1 MTLTDRDRK
10 IVLFLGPVVLLIAY
24 WFLFLTPKREE
35 ASLAAEQLTVQED
48 RRDMAQQRVDQLTH
62 AQADFAADYAQL
74 VRLGKAVPASVDMP
88 TLLVQLQAASQGTDI
103 SFTSIATGERQA
115 SPTAPPPPPAPGSG
129 DGSQPAAAGGAPAQ
143 SAPGAAAE
151 TAGNTVAGANNAS
164 TAAEQSGVDPA
175 DTATST
181 AAREGSIPVGG
192 GAADPAAPGTIA
204 PGAAPGLES
213 VSLELEFKGDFF
225 DLADFFHDLKRYV
238 ESSGDEVL
246 VRGRLLTIDSLSFSS
261 DPDIFPELKVE
272 IAATAYLAPKAEGV
286 TAGATPDGPVA
297 TPAATET
304 TSSPSPVLP
313 TATATR

>member
-1 MTLTDRDRK
+1 VTLTDRDRK
-10 IVLFLGPVVLLIAY
+10 IVLFLGPLVLILAY
-24 WFLFLTPKREE
+24 WFLLLTPKREE
-35 ASLAAEQLTVQED
+35 ASVAAEQLAVQED
-48 RRDMAQQRVDQLTH
+48 RRDMAQQRLDQLTT

-103 SFTSIATGERQA
+103 SFTSIATGEREA
-115 SPTAPPPPPAPGSG
+115 APAPPPPPPAPGTG

-164 TAAEQSGVDPA
+164 SAAEQSGVDPA

-181 AAREGSIPVGG
+181 AARDGAIPVGG
-192 GAADPAAPGTIA
+192 GAADPAAPGAIV

-213 VSLELEFKGDFF
+213 VPLDLEFRGNFF

-238 ESSGDEVL
+238 ESAEDEVL
-246 VRGRLLTIDSLSFSS
+246 VRGRLLTIDGLSFSS
-261 DPDIFPELKVE
+261 DPEIFPELRVE
-272 IAATAYLAPKAEGV
+272 ITATAYLAPKAQGV
-286 TAGATPDGPVA
+286 TAGATPQGPAA
-297 TPAATET
+297 TPVTET
-304 TSSPSPVLP
+304 TSAPAPALP
-313 TATATR
+313 TATATP